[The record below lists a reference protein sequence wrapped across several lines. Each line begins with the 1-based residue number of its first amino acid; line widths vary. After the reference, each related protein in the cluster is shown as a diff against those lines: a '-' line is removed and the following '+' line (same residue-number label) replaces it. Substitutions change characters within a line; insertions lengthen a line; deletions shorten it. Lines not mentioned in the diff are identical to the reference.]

1 LDADNPLAQLGEATA
16 RPILGNWLVIEKAL
30 RHARAKRPKNDELSF
45 SLALLL
51 GSVGRASEALNHM
64 KLVLPS
70 GPTPGV
76 YFSQAQLLWS
86 AGRMEDLDHLIAE
99 GRRLYPTHF
108 ALWFV
113 RFYTL
118 IFSGRPQEAL
128 ALAADTAN
136 LPTGIDP
143 GEIAAVTDV
152 ARALAAPSPALTKKV
167 VEEWMQRARKGAG
180 YAENA
185 VQFLTTLGRVDDA
198 FAVLRAYFFS
208 EGFDCGELRFT
219 ATAGTY
225 TPRDDRLTS
234 WLFNPA
240 LARLRPDNRFG
251 ELVERLGLAAYW
263 RETGRPP
270 DYLTSRD

>member
-1 LDADNPLAQLGEATA
+1 
-16 RPILGNWLVIEKAL
+16 
-30 RHARAKRPKNDELSF
+30 
-45 SLALLL
+45 
-51 GSVGRASEALNHM
+51 
-64 KLVLPS
+64 
-70 GPTPGV
+70 
-76 YFSQAQLLWS
+76 
-86 AGRMEDLDHLIAE
+86 
-99 GRRLYPTHF
+99 
-108 ALWFV
+108 
-113 RFYTL
+113 
-118 IFSGRPQEAL
+118 
-128 ALAADTAN
+128 
-136 LPTGIDP
+136 
-143 GEIAAVTDV
+143 
-152 ARALAAPSPALTKKV
+152 LAAPSPALTKKV